1 LPVGSSARQRG
12 INPCEA
18 RVFLIPILKL
28 MAEKQAS
35 DVFISA
41 GMPIS
46 IKILGTIMP
55 VNTDVLDAPT
65 VERIIYE
72 MISEK
77 DRREFETTWEL
88 NFSYPVPEIGRF
100 RVNVFRQRG
109 NVAMV
114 IRYLRTQTPGI
125 EALRLPLV
133 LKDLIAEKRGLVL
146 VVGATGSG
154 KSTTLAA
161 MIEHRNAT
169 RGGHILTIEDPIEFV
184 FKHQRCVINQREV
197 GLDTKSYHNA
207 LVNAMREAPDIL
219 MIGEVRDRETL
230 QQALLYAQTGHLC
243 LSTLHANNSYHALNR
258 IINFFPYDARA
269 ALLHDLSVCLK
280 AVISQRLVKAVD
292 GSQVAAVEVL
302 LNSKHIQELIV
313 KGEMDQI
320 KEAIEKSLSPGSTSF
335 EQALFKLYA
344 EGKITKDEALRN
356 SDSATNLAWIMN
368 NAEQAAARVG
378 ARGPVRTDIV
388 STFDDFKIDIHAG
401 N

>member
-1 LPVGSSARQRG
+1 MYLTPV
-12 INPCEA
+12 
-18 RVFLIPILKL
+18 LKL

-35 DVFISA
+35 DLFLSA

-55 VNTDVLDAPT
+55 VNTDVLDPET
-65 VERIIYE
+65 VKRIAYELMSEEERQ
-72 MISEK
+72 
-77 DRREFETTWEL
+77 EFEQTWEM
-88 NFSYPVPEIGRF
+88 NFSFPVQDVGRF

-109 NVAMV
+109 NIALV
-114 IRYLRTQTPGI
+114 IRYLRTQTPGLD
-125 EALRLPLV
+125 ALRLPPI
-133 LKDLIAEKRGLVL
+133 LKDLIMEKRGLVL
-146 VVGATGSG
+146 LVGATGSG

-161 MIEHRNAT
+161 MIEHRNNT

-184 FKHQRCVINQREV
+184 FRHSRCVINQREV
-197 GLDTKSYHNA
+197 GLDTKSYANA
-207 LVNAMREAPDIL
+207 LVNAMREAPDVL
-219 MIGEVRDRETL
+219 MIGETRDRDTL

-258 IINFFPYDARA
+258 IINFFPYDARP
-269 ALLHDLSVCLK
+269 ALLNDLAVCLK
-280 AVISQRLVKAVD
+280 AIISQRLVKAVD
-292 GSQVAAVEVL
+292 GSLVAAVEVL

-320 KEAIEKSLSPGSTSF
+320 KEAIEKSLSPGSVSF

-356 SDSATNLAWIMN
+356 SDSATNLSWIMN

-378 ARGPVRTDIV
+378 AKGPIRTDLAT
-388 STFDDFKIDIHAG
+388 STSFEDFKIDINAG

>member
-1 LPVGSSARQRG
+1 MYLTPV
-12 INPCEA
+12 
-18 RVFLIPILKL
+18 LKL

-35 DVFISA
+35 DLFISA
-41 GMPIS
+41 GMPLA

-55 VNTDVLDAPT
+55 VNADMLDPET
-65 VERIIYE
+65 VKKIAYE
-72 MISEK
+72 MMSEK
-77 DRREFETTWEL
+77 EQQDFEQIWEM
-88 NFSYPVPEIGRF
+88 NFSFPVPDVGRF

-109 NVAMV
+109 HVALV

-125 EALRLPLV
+125 EALRLPAI
-133 LKDLIAEKRGLVL
+133 LKDLIMEKRGLIL

-161 MIEHRNAT
+161 MIEHRNNT

-184 FKHQRCVINQREV
+184 FKHNRSVINQREV
-197 GLDTKSYHNA
+197 GLDTKSYGNA

-219 MIGEVRDRETL
+219 MIGESRDRDTL

-258 IINFFPYDARA
+258 IINFFPYDARP
-269 ALLHDLSVCLK
+269 ALLNDLAVCLK
-280 AVISQRLVKAVD
+280 AIISQRLVKAVD
-292 GSQVAAVEVL
+292 GTQVAAVEVL

-320 KEAIEKSLSPGSTSF
+320 KEAIEKSLSPGSVSF

-344 EGKITKDEALRN
+344 DGKITKDEALRN
-356 SDSATNLAWIMN
+356 SDSATNLSWIMN

-378 ARGPVRTDIV
+378 AKGPIRTDLAT
-388 STFDDFKIDIHAG
+388 SSSFDDFKIDINAG

>member
-1 LPVGSSARQRG
+1 MYLTPV
-12 INPCEA
+12 
-18 RVFLIPILKL
+18 LKL
-28 MAEKQAS
+28 MAQKQAS
-35 DVFISA
+35 DLFISA

-55 VNTDVLDAPT
+55 VNAEVMTP
-65 VERIIYE
+65 E
-72 MISEK
+72 MVKKIA
-77 DRREFETTWEL
+77 FEMMTEAEQQAFEQTWEA
-88 NFSYPVPEIGRF
+88 NFSLPVPEVGRF

-109 NVAMV
+109 NMALV

-125 EALRLPLV
+125 EALRLPAI
-133 LKDLIAEKRGLVL
+133 LKDLIMEKRGLLL

-161 MIEHRNAT
+161 MIEHRNNT

-184 FKHQRCVINQREV
+184 FKHNRCVINQREV
-197 GLDTKSYHNA
+197 GLDTKSYSNA
-207 LVNAMREAPDIL
+207 LINAMREAPDVL
-219 MIGEVRDRETL
+219 MIGESRDRETL

-258 IINFFPYDARA
+258 IINFFPYDARP
-269 ALLHDLSVCLK
+269 ALLNDLAVSLK
-280 AVISQRLVKAVD
+280 AIISQRLVKAVD

-302 LNSKHIQELIV
+302 LNSKHVQELIV

-320 KEAIEKSLSPGSTSF
+320 KEAIEKSLSPGSISF
-335 EQALFKLYA
+335 EQALFQLYA
-344 EGKITKDEALRN
+344 AGKITKEEALHN
-356 SDSATNLAWIMN
+356 SDSATNLSWIMN

-378 ARGPVRTDIV
+378 AKGPVRTDLAATT
-388 STFDDFKIDIHAG
+388 SFDDFKIDINAG

>member
-1 LPVGSSARQRG
+1 MYLTPV
-12 INPCEA
+12 
-18 RVFLIPILKL
+18 FKL

-35 DVFISA
+35 DLFISA

-55 VNTDVLDAPT
+55 VNSDILDPDT
-65 VERIIYE
+65 VRKIAYE
-72 MISEK
+72 MMSEK
-77 DRREFETTWEL
+77 DQRDFEQNWEM
-88 NFSYPVPEIGRF
+88 NFSFPVPEVGRF

-109 NVAMV
+109 NVALV
-114 IRYLRTQTPGI
+114 IRYLRAQTPGL
-125 EALRLPLV
+125 EALRLPPI
-133 LKDLIAEKRGLVL
+133 LKDLIMEKRGLIL

-161 MIEHRNAT
+161 MLEHRNNT

-184 FKHQRCVINQREV
+184 FKHNRSVINQREV

-219 MIGEVRDRETL
+219 MIGESRDRETL
-230 QQALLYAQTGHLC
+230 QQAILYAQTGHLC
-243 LSTLHANNSYHALNR
+243 MSTLHANNSYHALNR
-258 IINFFPYDARA
+258 IINFFPHDARD
-269 ALLHDLSVCLK
+269 ALLNDLAVSLK
-280 AVISQRLVKAVD
+280 AIISQRLVKAVD

-313 KGEMDQI
+313 KGEIDQI

-344 EGKITKDEALRN
+344 EGKITKEEALRN

-378 ARGPVRTDIV
+378 AKGPINTAAAQA
-388 STFDDFKIDIHAG
+388 SSFDDFKIDINAG

>member
-1 LPVGSSARQRG
+1 MFLTPV
-12 INPCEA
+12 
-18 RVFLIPILKL
+18 LKL

-35 DVFISA
+35 DLFISA
-41 GMPIS
+41 GAPMS

-55 VNTDVLDAPT
+55 VNSDVLDGPT
-65 VERIIYE
+65 VKKIAYELMSPEEQAEYERSWE
-72 MISEK
+72 MNLS
-77 DRREFETTWEL
+77 F
-88 NFSYPVPEIGRF
+88 PVPEIGRF

-109 NVAMV
+109 NVAIV
-114 IRYLRTQTPGI
+114 IRYLRSQTPGL
-125 EALRLPLV
+125 EALRLPTI
-133 LKDLIAEKRGLVL
+133 LKDLIIEKRGLVL

-169 RGGHILTIEDPIEFV
+169 RGGHVLTIEDPIEFV
-184 FKHQRCVINQREV
+184 FRHQRCVINQREV
-197 GLDTKSYHNA
+197 GLDTKSYHNV

-219 MIGEVRDRETL
+219 MIGEVRDRDTL

-258 IINFFPYDARA
+258 IINFFPHDARG

-302 LNSKHIQELIV
+302 LNSKHIAELIV
-313 KGEMDQI
+313 KSEMDQI
-320 KEAIEKSLSPGSTSF
+320 KDAIEKSLSPGSVSF
-335 EQALFKLYA
+335 EQALFKLYT
-344 EGKITKDEALRN
+344 EGKITKEEALRN
-356 SDSATNLAWIMN
+356 SDSATNLAWLMN
-368 NAEQAAARVG
+368 NAEQKASLAKGDLNKVSRG
-378 ARGPVRTDIV
+378 ADINAT
-388 STFDDFKIDIHAG
+388 SFDHFKIDINAG

>member
-1 LPVGSSARQRG
+1 MYLTPV
-12 INPCEA
+12 
-18 RVFLIPILKL
+18 LKL

-35 DVFISA
+35 DLFISA

-55 VNTDVLDAPT
+55 VNADVLDPET
-65 VERIIYE
+65 VKKIAYE
-72 MISEK
+72 MMSEK
-77 DRREFETTWEL
+77 EQQDFEQTWEM
-88 NFSYPVPEIGRF
+88 NFSFPVPEVGRF

-109 NVAMV
+109 HVALV
-114 IRYLRTQTPGI
+114 IRYLRSQTPGL
-125 EALRLPLV
+125 EVLRLPSI
-133 LKDLIAEKRGLVL
+133 LKDLIMEKRGLVL

-161 MIEHRNAT
+161 MIEHRNNT

-184 FKHQRCVINQREV
+184 FKHNRSVINQREV
-197 GLDTKSYHNA
+197 GLDTKSYGSA

-219 MIGEVRDRETL
+219 MIGESRDRETL

-258 IINFFPYDARA
+258 IINFFPYDARP
-269 ALLHDLSVCLK
+269 ALLNDLAVCLK
-280 AVISQRLVKAVD
+280 AIISQRLVKAVD

-320 KEAIEKSLSPGSTSF
+320 KEAIEKSLSPGSVSF

-344 EGKITKDEALRN
+344 EGRITKDEALRN
-356 SDSATNLAWIMN
+356 SDSATNLSWIMN

-378 ARGPVRTDIV
+378 AKGPIRTDLAT
-388 STFDDFKIDIHAG
+388 SSSFDDFKIDINAG